1 MMKPAVTAALLL
13 SSLAWLAPLSCA
25 LAAEAATPAASAAAA
40 ATPTATPEVP
50 PITFLDSTLFDNML
64 AKELSAGKG
73 TVEVAVSGKM
83 SLNSIPARVDKW
95 ITAVAEKGE
104 VTLQPQ
110 DASLKPKFVFAL
122 IPVVYSFL
130 KQANSERSVNN
141 ANDYNASVLYHV
153 DRATG
158 ESVIDKIVFVRKK
171 TK

>member
-13 SSLAWLAPLSCA
+13 SSLALLAPLSCA
-25 LAAEAATPAASAAAA
+25 LAAEAAAPAASVPLVPAAA
-40 ATPTATPEVP
+40 PETP

-64 AKELSAGKG
+64 AKELAAAKG

-171 TK
+171 AK